1 MGILSILQEQCMFPK
16 ATDKSFLE
24 MLYDNHL
31 KKSKMFGKPKPG
43 KNQKYIPHFE
53 IYHYAGTV
61 QYNIDGWLNKNK
73 DPIND
78 CVSQLFAGSKE
89 PMVAAFF
96 KVAEDAGGG
105 GGKKKKK
112 GGGGMQTISAVHKEQ
127 LHKLM
132 ATLKST
138 SPSFVRCLIPN
149 EQKQPGMVEAAL
161 VLHQLQCNGV
171 LEGIRICRK
180 GFPNRM
186 IYSEFKQR

>member
-1 MGILSILQEQCMFPK
+1 MGILSILQEECMFPK
-16 ATDKSFLE
+16 ASDKTFLE
-24 MLYDNHL
+24 KLYDNHL
-31 KKSKMFGKPKPG
+31 KKSKMFGKPKPN
-43 KNQKYIPHFE
+43 KQSKYEPHFE

-78 CVSQLFAGSKE
+78 CVVQLLAESKE
-89 PMVAAFF
+89 PLVSSFF
-96 KVAEDAGGG
+96 KVADEGPGGG

-112 GGGGMQTISAVHKEQ
+112 GGGMQTISAVHKEQ

-132 ATLKST
+132 TTLRST
-138 SPSFVRCLIPN
+138 SPHFVRCLIPN
-149 EQKQPGMVEAAL
+149 ELKQPGLVDAHL

-186 IYSEFKQR
+186 LYAEFKQR

>member
-43 KNQKYIPHFE
+43 KSQKFTPHFE

-78 CVSQLFAGSKE
+78 CVSQLFAASKE
-89 PMVAAFF
+89 PMVASFF

-132 ATLKST
+132 TTLRST

-149 EQKQPGMVEAAL
+149 EQKQPGLVEAAL